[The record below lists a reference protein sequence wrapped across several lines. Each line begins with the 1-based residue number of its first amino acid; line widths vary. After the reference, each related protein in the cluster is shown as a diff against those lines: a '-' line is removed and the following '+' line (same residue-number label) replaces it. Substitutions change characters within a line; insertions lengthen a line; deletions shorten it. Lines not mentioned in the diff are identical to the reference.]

1 MKNKNVWIVA
11 IVVLAV
17 FIAGFLWLFPEPA
30 PDEASMSAPNEVI
43 PVGKPKQAAEAE
55 PAPAPAE
62 PAPEAKPE
70 PAIANPVTPEPTTEP
85 LPKLD
90 ESEPSIV
97 TALGKILDKSWMDVI
112 LTEALIRKIVAT
124 VDHLPAATLPAN
136 VVPLKR
142 VSGSFVVQEVDG
154 QRSISPHNA
163 ERYAEYM
170 ARIDRVDAKKLVTV
184 YRQYYPLFQK
194 AWKAKTGETVTLQ
207 QSHGGSSKQAMS
219 VVAGLEADVITMNQA
234 PDIDILA
241 ERGGLVPAEWQKR
254 LPDRSS
260 PFVSTIV
267 FIVRQGNPKAIQD
280 WADLAKPGVQVIVPN
295 PKTSGNGRYTYL
307 AAWGQAQQ
315 AGNAEQARAY
325 VQKLFANVP
334 VLDAGGRAATTTF
347 MQRQIGDVLVTFE
360 NEAEMVA
367 REFGRGS
374 FTVVYPKR
382 SILAEN
388 PVSVVDKVV
397 DKKGTRKVA
406 QAYLE
411 YLWSPAGQELA
422 AQNYL
427 RPRNSETLKKYAA
440 QFPPIQTFTV
450 EQVFGGWR
458 KAMDTH
464 FRDGGVFDQIYSKK

>member
-1 MKNKNVWIVA
+1 M
-11 IVVLAV
+11 
-17 FIAGFLWLFPEPA
+17 
-30 PDEASMSAPNEVI
+30 
-43 PVGKPKQAAEAE
+43 
-55 PAPAPAE
+55 
-62 PAPEAKPE
+62 
-70 PAIANPVTPEPTTEP
+70 PTR
-85 LPKLD
+85 LP
-90 ESEPSIV
+90 
-97 TALGKILDKSWMDVI
+97 
-112 LTEALIRKIVAT
+112 
-124 VDHLPAATLPAN
+124 HLLATLCLTIGLATPSWADATLLHVSYDVTRDFYKDYNPA
-136 VVPLKR
+136 
-142 VSGSFVVQEVDG
+142 FQ
-154 QRSISPHNA
+154 
-163 ERYAEYM
+163 
-170 ARIDRVDAKKLVTV
+170 
-184 YRQYYPLFQK
+184 QY
-194 AWKAKTGETVTLQ
+194 WKAKTGETVTLQ